1 MNPYAKQISVVIV
14 AYNSEEFIEDCLD
27 SLARQ
32 DFKDFEVII
41 IDNNSKDKTKEIIK
55 IKYPDVHIIE
65 NHSNEGPCKAR
76 NQGIAVA
83 RGEFILCLDHD
94 TRFHQNFLGTLY
106 SSIKNRDC
114 IAGVGPKILMADTKI
129 IYSFGIHRTFLRRFY
144 DIGSGKKDLGVEN
157 IEKYVFGVSAAAVLY
172 RKKALEDIWFKGEY
186 FDKDFFY
193 FLEDVDISWRMRKKG
208 WEFLYLPQAQ
218 CLHIGGRSRKKD
230 GISQYLCMRNR
241 YLLIIKNESLF
252 GLLRFLAVFPVYDL
266 WRILFMLLANTRY
279 CLKALNDIRQ
289 LYPAMVGKR
298 YSRNFSNA

>member
-1 MNPYAKQISVVIV
+1 MNPYAKQVSVVIV
-14 AYNSEEFIEDCLD
+14 TYNSEKFIEDCLG

-41 IDNNSKDKTKEIIK
+41 IDNNSKDKTKGIIK
-55 IKYPDVHIIE
+55 SKYPDVRIIE
-65 NHSNEGPCKAR
+65 NHNNEGTCEAR

-94 TRFHQNFLGTLY
+94 TRFYQDFLSTLY
-106 SSIKNRDC
+106 ASIKNNDC
-114 IAGVGPKILMADTKI
+114 IAGVGPKILMADTKR

-144 DIGSGKKDLGVEN
+144 DIGSGKKDLGSEN

-172 RKKALEDIWFKGEY
+172 RKRALEDIRLKGEY

-193 FLEDVDISWRMRKKG
+193 FLEDVDISWRMRKRG
-208 WEFLYLPQAQ
+208 WEFLYLPRAE
-218 CLHIGGRSRKKD
+218 CMHIGGRSRKKD
-230 GISQYLCMRNR
+230 RITQYLCMRNR

-252 GLLRFLAVFPVYDL
+252 GFLKLLAVFPVYDL
-266 WRILFMLLANTRY
+266 WRMLFMSFTNTHY
-279 CLKALNDIRQ
+279 CLKALNDIRR